1 MRKLKV
7 CLVSLLAMLTVL
19 FCFAG
24 CFGNVAGVYKVT
36 DYMVANAAYIDV
48 PANNSSYIKI
58 TDDDK
63 VEMELSLPVVTL
75 ETTGTWAEG
84 EEKDTYIIETE
95 DGSSYKA
102 YFKNSA
108 LIVEVPVGRMTVSI
122 IAEKQ

>member
-1 MRKLKV
+1 MKKLKV
-7 CLVSLLAMLTVL
+7 FLVSLLAMLTVL

-36 DYMVANAAYIDV
+36 DYRVGGMHFDA
-48 PANNSSYIKI
+48 PANNPSYIEI

-63 VEMELSLPVVTL
+63 VEIDVSVGTVLSL

-95 DGSSYKA
+95 DGGSYKA
-102 YFKNSA
+102 YFKSGA
-108 LIVEVPVGRMTVSI
+108 LIVEFGRVTV
-122 IAEKQ
+122 IAEK